1 LLKINTY
8 RNMSTKLPINVK
20 SEIGE
25 LKGVILHTPG
35 AEVENMTP
43 IDAHRALY
51 SDILNLEVARK
62 EYTQLSGVLSKVAKT
77 YQVSDLLY
85 EVVRKP
91 HAREELI
98 NTICKHEGVMPL
110 RDELSSIPSKDLVRL
125 LIEGLPLKRNTLTS
139 FLSNER
145 YALPP
150 LYNFYFTRDS
160 AISILDEVLIGKMA
174 NRVRDRESLIMEAI
188 FNHSD
193 SFETNTINPLSFNF
207 NNEVSIEG
215 GDVLIAR
222 DDIILIGNSIRTTTQ
237 GIDFIISRLCS
248 KNDSK
253 KRHII
258 VQELPYKPESF
269 IHLDMVFTLLDV
281 DSCMIFEPLILR
293 PNKFQTVLIT
303 VENCKVLE
311 IKNVE
316 NILVA
321 LRELGMNLKPIQC
334 GGTKDLWTQEREQ
347 WHSGANF
354 FAIGPGKVIGY
365 ARNTYTMD
373 EMNRNGYEI
382 IRAKEVISGKVDLA
396 NYKKAV
402 ITLDGSE
409 LPRGG
414 GGARCMTM
422 PVNRLPVSWK

>member
-1 LLKINTY
+1 
-8 RNMSTKLPINVK
+8 MSSKMRVCVN

-25 LKGVILHTPG
+25 LQGVILHTPG

-62 EYTQLSGVLSKVAKT
+62 EYAQLSGILAKVTKT
-77 YQVSDLLY
+77 FQVSELLY
-85 EVVRKP
+85 EVIRKP
-91 HAREELI
+91 NAREELI
-98 NTICKHEGVMPL
+98 NTICKHEGVMHL
-110 RDELSSIPSKDLVRL
+110 RDELASFPSKKLVSL

-150 LYNFYFTRDS
+150 LYNFYFTRD
-160 AISILDEVLIGKMA
+160 ASIAMYDEVLIGKMA

-193 SFETNTINPLSFNF
+193 TFETSTINPLSFN
-207 NNEVSIEG
+207 NNGDISIEG
-215 GDVLIAR
+215 GDVLIVR
-222 DDIILIGNSIRTTTQ
+222 DDIMLIGNSSRTTTQ

-248 KNDSK
+248 NNDSRE
-253 KRHII
+253 RHII

-269 IHLDMVFTLLDV
+269 IHLDMVFTMLDV
-281 DSCMIFEPLILR
+281 NSCMIFEPLILR

-303 VENCKVLE
+303 VQNCKVKE

-316 NILVA
+316 NIIAA
-321 LRELGMNLKPIQC
+321 LRGLGMDLNPIQC
-334 GGTKDLWTQEREQ
+334 GGTKDQWTQEREQ

-365 ARNTYTMD
+365 GRNNYTAE
-373 EMNRNGYEI
+373 EMNKHGYEI
-382 IRAKEVISGKVDLA
+382 IRAKEILNGKVDLQ
-396 NYKKAV
+396 NYNRYL

-422 PVNRLPVSWK
+422 PVNRKTVSWK

>member
-1 LLKINTY
+1 
-8 RNMSTKLPINVK
+8 MSSKMRVNVN
-20 SEIGE
+20 SEVGE
-25 LKGVILHTPG
+25 LQGVILHTPG

-43 IDAHRALY
+43 NDAHRALY

-62 EYTQLSGVLSKVAKT
+62 EYAQLSGVLSKVTKT

-85 EVVRKP
+85 EVIRKP
-91 HAREELI
+91 QAREELI
-98 NTICKHEGVMPL
+98 GTICKHEGVMSL
-110 RDELSSIPSKDLVRL
+110 REELASIPSKQLVTL
-125 LIEGLPLKRNTLTS
+125 LIQGLPLKRNTLTS

-145 YALPP
+145 YALQP
-150 LYNFYFTRDS
+150 LYNFYFTRDAS
-160 AISILDEVLIGKMA
+160 ISMYDEVLIGKMA
-174 NRVRDRESLIMEAI
+174 SPVRDRESIIMEAI

-193 SFETNTINPLSFNF
+193 TFETSTINPTSYNT
-207 NNEVSIEG
+207 NGNISIEG

-222 DDIILIGNSIRTTTQ
+222 DDILLIGNSSRTTSQ

-248 KNDSK
+248 KNDNRE
-253 KRHII
+253 RHVI

-281 DSCMIFEPLILR
+281 NSCMIFEPLITR
-293 PNKFQTVLIT
+293 PNKYQTVMIT
-303 VENCKVLE
+303 VQNCKVKE

-321 LRELGMNLKPIQC
+321 LKKLGMDLEPIQC
-334 GGTKDLWTQEREQ
+334 GGTKDQWTQEREQ

-354 FAIGPGKVIGY
+354 FAVGPGKVIGY
-365 ARNTYTMD
+365 GRNNYTAE
-373 EMNRNGYEI
+373 EMNNHGYEI

-396 NYKKAV
+396 NYNRYL

-422 PVNRLPVSWK
+422 PVSRKDINWK

>member
-1 LLKINTY
+1 MRVCVN
-8 RNMSTKLPINVK
+8 

-25 LKGVILHTPG
+25 LQGVILHTPG

-62 EYTQLSGVLSKVAKT
+62 EYAQLSGILSKVT
-77 YQVSDLLY
+77 RTFQVNDLLY
-85 EVVRKP
+85 EVIRKP
-91 HAREELI
+91 NAREELI
-98 NTICKHEGVMPL
+98 NTICKHEGVMHL
-110 RDELSSIPSKDLVRL
+110 RDELASFPSKKLVSL

-150 LYNFYFTRDS
+150 LYNFYFTRD
-160 AISILDEVLIGKMA
+160 ASIAMYDEVLIGKMA

-193 SFETNTINPLSFNF
+193 TFETSTINPLSFN
-207 NNEVSIEG
+207 NNGDISIEG
-215 GDVLIAR
+215 GDVLIVR
-222 DDIILIGNSIRTTTQ
+222 DDIMLIGNSSRTTTQ
-237 GIDFIISRLCS
+237 GIDFIINRLCS
-248 KNDSK
+248 SNDSSE
-253 KRHII
+253 RHII

-269 IHLDMVFTLLDV
+269 IHLDMVFTMLDV

-293 PNKFQTVLIT
+293 PNKYQTVLIT
-303 VENCKVLE
+303 VQNCKVKE

-316 NILVA
+316 NIITA
-321 LRELGMNLKPIQC
+321 LKGLGMDLNPIQC
-334 GGTKDLWTQEREQ
+334 GGIKDQWTQEREQ

-365 ARNTYTMD
+365 GRNNYTAE
-373 EMNRNGYEI
+373 EMNRHGYEI
-382 IRAKEVISGKVDLA
+382 IRAKEILNGKVDLQ
-396 NYKKAV
+396 NYNRYL

-422 PVNRLPVSWK
+422 PVNRKPVNWK